1 MSAFPAAFGSRRP
14 GGTAEWRRRTRPES
28 EKPKLEI
35 SEIHFPALGGAVVE
49 WGAATAPKIV
59 GGSRFSEL
67 AAEWKATDDRAE
79 EARRIEKYVPPTAYV
94 PQYVRR
100 PRLQHATRHEEECY
114 HEESEFGYGSD
125 DEDRLPAAEVIAA
138 AAAWRRPEE
147 AADAPWEVKERR
159 VRKARVEGAPRHL
172 PVVVENDA
180 DNNIPMVETW
190 EAHEDRHGRG
200 SVW

>member
-59 GGSRFSEL
+59 GGSLFSEL
-67 AAEWKATDDRAE
+67 AAEWKATDDRTE

-94 PQYVRR
+94 PQYPR

-114 HEESEFGYGSD
+114 HEESEYGYGSD
-125 DEDRLPAAEVIAA
+125 EDRPPAAEVIAA

-147 AADAPWEVKERR
+147 AADAAWEVKERR